1 MCTFHF
7 SFRRLETPKG
17 PTGGAYAKG
26 ISAEGGIYLQD
37 HGHPV
42 EFRNVWVKELK

>member
-7 SFRRLETPKG
+7 SFRRPETLRS

-26 ISAEGGIYLQD
+26 ISAKGGIYIQD

-42 EFRNVWVKELK
+42 EFRNIRVKELK

>member
-1 MCTFHF
+1 VKIQDKVK
-7 SFRRLETPKG
+7 LPG

-26 ISAEGGIYLQD
+26 MSAKGGIYLQD

-42 EFRNVWVKELK
+42 EFRNIWVKEIK